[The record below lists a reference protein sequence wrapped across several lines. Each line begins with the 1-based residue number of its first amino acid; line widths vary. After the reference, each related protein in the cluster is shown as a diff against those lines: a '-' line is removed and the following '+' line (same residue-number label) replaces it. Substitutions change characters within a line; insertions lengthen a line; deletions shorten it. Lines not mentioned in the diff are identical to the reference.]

1 MAINIKNPLA
11 DASARR
17 LAALTGEKLGDA
29 VHLAIEQRLERET
42 RRRGRKSSAERLRTI
57 VERYAAKPVVDRREP
72 DEIIGYDERGLP

>member
-29 VHLAIEQRLERET
+29 VRLAIEQRLERET
-42 RRRGRKSSAERLRTI
+42 RRRDRKASAERLRAI

-72 DEIIGYDERGLP
+72 DQIIGYDERGLP